1 MSEPEP
7 VAESRFAGLGEAL
20 KIGGLIAIGVGVGVG
35 LIGALIAL
43 AADRNYSSSIA
54 LSYYL
59 VGCVLFIVGMFP
71 SGGFSMIKGT
81 ITRRKPTGAGPKP
94 LLLLGLFLIGLG
106 VIADFSR

>member
-1 MSEPEP
+1 MPEP
-7 VAESRFAGLGEAL
+7 QPAAEGRFAGLGEVL
-20 KIGGLIAIGVGVGVG
+20 KIGGLVAVGVAVGVG

-43 AADRNYSSSIA
+43 IAGRNYSSTIA

-81 ITRRKPTGAGPKP
+81 ITRRKPIGAGPKP
-94 LLLLGLFLIGLG
+94 MMLLGLLLIGLG

>member
-7 VAESRFAGLGEAL
+7 VAESRFAGLGESL

-94 LLLLGLFLIGLG
+94 L
-106 VIADFSR
+106 

>member
-1 MSEPEP
+1 VSEPEP
-7 VAESRFAGLGEAL
+7 VAESRFAGLGESL
-20 KIGGLIAIGVGVGVG
+20 KIGGLIAVGVGVGVG
-35 LIGALIAL
+35 LIGALVAL
-43 AADRNYSSSIA
+43 VADRNYSSTIA

-71 SGGFSMIKGT
+71 TGGFSMIKGT

-94 LLLLGLFLIGLG
+94 LLLLGAFLIGLG

>member
-7 VAESRFAGLGEAL
+7 VAESRFAGLGESL
-20 KIGGLIAIGVGVGVG
+20 KIGGLIAVGVAVGVG
-35 LIGALIAL
+35 LMGALIAL
-43 AADRNYSSSIA
+43 VADRNYSSTIA

-81 ITRRKPTGAGPKP
+81 ITRRKPIGARPKP
-94 LLLLGLFLIGLG
+94 LLLLGLFLIALG

>member
-1 MSEPEP
+1 VSEPEP
-7 VAESRFAGLGEAL
+7 VAESRFAGLGESL
-20 KIGGLIAIGVGVGVG
+20 KIGGLVAVGVAAGVG
-35 LIGALIAL
+35 LIGVLIAL
-43 AADRNYSSSIA
+43 IGDRNYSSTIA

-94 LLLLGLFLIGLG
+94 LLLLGLLLIGLG
-106 VIADFSR
+106 VLADFSR

>member
-7 VAESRFAGLGEAL
+7 VAESRFAGLGESF
-20 KIGGLIAIGVGVGVG
+20 KIGGLIAVGVAVGVG
-35 LIGALIAL
+35 LLGALIAL
-43 AADRNYSSSIA
+43 IGDRNYSSTIA

-81 ITRRKPTGAGPKP
+81 ITRRKPIGAGPKP
-94 LLLLGLFLIGLG
+94 LMLLGLLLIGLG

>member
-1 MSEPEP
+1 VSEPEP
-7 VAESRFAGLGEAL
+7 VAESRFAGLGESL
-20 KIGGLIAIGVGVGVG
+20 KIGGLIAVGVAVGVG
-35 LIGALIAL
+35 LIGVLIAL
-43 AADRNYSSSIA
+43 VGDRNYSSTIA

-94 LLLLGLFLIGLG
+94 LLLLGLLLIGLG
-106 VIADFSR
+106 VLADFSR

>member
-7 VAESRFAGLGEAL
+7 VAESRFAGLGEVLKVGAL
-20 KIGGLIAIGVGVGVG
+20 VTAGVAVGVG
-35 LIGALIAL
+35 LVGALIAWIG
-43 AADRNYSSSIA
+43 DRNYSSTIA

-59 VGCVLFIVGMFP
+59 VGCVLFIIGMFP
-71 SGGFSMIKGT
+71 SGGFSMIRGT

-94 LLLLGLFLIGLG
+94 LMLLGLLLIGLG

>member
-1 MSEPEP
+1 VSEPEP

-20 KIGGLIAIGVGVGVG
+20 KIGGLIALGVAVGVA
-35 LIGALIAL
+35 LIGILIAL
-43 AADRNYSSSIA
+43 IGDRNYSSTIA

-81 ITRRKPTGAGPKP
+81 ITQRKPIGAGPKP
-94 LLLLGLFLIGLG
+94 LMMLGLFLIALG

>member
-1 MSEPEP
+1 VSEPEP
-7 VAESRFAGLGEAL
+7 VAESRFAGLGESL
-20 KIGGLIAIGVGVGVG
+20 KIGGLIAVGVTVGVG

-43 AADRNYSSSIA
+43 IGDRNYSSTIA

-71 SGGFSMIKGT
+71 SGGFSMIRGT

-94 LLLLGLFLIGLG
+94 LLLLGLLLIGLG

>member
-7 VAESRFAGLGEAL
+7 VAESRLAGLGESL
-20 KIGGLIAIGVGVGVG
+20 KIGGLIAVGVAVGVG

-43 AADRNYSSSIA
+43 VADRNYSSTIA

-59 VGCVLFIVGMFP
+59 VGCVLFIVGVFP

-81 ITRRKPTGAGPKP
+81 ITRRKPIGAGPKP
-94 LLLLGLFLIGLG
+94 LLLLGLFLIALG

>member
-1 MSEPEP
+1 VSEPEP
-7 VAESRFAGLGEAL
+7 VAESRFAGLGESL
-20 KIGGLIAIGVGVGVG
+20 KIGGLIAVGVAVGVG

-43 AADRNYSSSIA
+43 IGDRNYSSTIA

-71 SGGFSMIKGT
+71 SGGFSMIRGT

-94 LLLLGLFLIGLG
+94 LLLLGLLLIGLG

>member
-7 VAESRFAGLGEAL
+7 VAESRFAGLGESL

>member
-1 MSEPEP
+1 VSEPEP
-7 VAESRFAGLGEAL
+7 VAESRFAGLGESL
-20 KIGGLIAIGVGVGVG
+20 KIGGLVALSVAVGVG
-35 LIGALIAL
+35 LLGALIAL
-43 AADRNYSSSIA
+43 IGGRNYSSTIA

-81 ITRRKPTGAGPKP
+81 ITRRKPIGAGPKP
-94 LLLLGLFLIGLG
+94 LMLLGLLLIGLG

>member
-1 MSEPEP
+1 VSEPEP
-7 VAESRFAGLGEAL
+7 VAESRFAGLGESL
-20 KIGGLIAIGVGVGVG
+20 KIGGLIAVGVAVGVG

-43 AADRNYSSSIA
+43 IGDRNYSSTIA

-59 VGCVLFIVGMFP
+59 VGCILFIVGMFP

-94 LLLLGLFLIGLG
+94 LLLLGLLLIGLG